1 MATLL
6 LHRQASNITSTF
18 DAILSVYGPV
28 PYESQM
34 IEYRLYQHLSLSAM
48 AKDKRRFGSSG
59 SLRVER
65 NHHTVLV
72 SDAHIVRTSQWC
84 STCDDSIL
92 ILYKNH
98 THKYPMTINTHSDF
112 ANLILIG
119 LDDQW
124 NNDNQDDPDHE
135 GSQDERHFE
144 VFPPHLI
151 LQFTRTLLEDSCLL
165 VELITF
171 FCEIFGLL

>member
-1 MATLL
+1 MHNCSWLLIHSSCNLFLVRSDCMSSSNVPLPSRFSRRASKDYTPTLPHGSLL

-28 PYESQM
+28 SYESQM

-48 AKDKRRFGSSG
+48 AKEKRRFASSG
-59 SLRVER
+59 SLRVEK

-98 THKYPMTINTHSDF
+98 THKYPMTIT
-112 ANLILIG
+112 LTQILRI
-119 LDDQW
+119 
-124 NNDNQDDPDHE
+124 
-135 GSQDERHFE
+135 
-144 VFPPHLI
+144 
-151 LQFTRTLLEDSCLL
+151 
-165 VELITF
+165 
-171 FCEIFGLL
+171 